1 MGMLDKLSDEKR
13 SRQNDFLGQTKDVLV
28 INLTWMNSFLRIQPQ
43 GLLGNCLSY
52 LNAPVKHGS

>member
-43 GLLGNCLSY
+43 GLFN
-52 LNAPVKHGS
+52 VWGSG